1 MNGHVGYGQGTWQQ
15 LARRGLVTT
24 LLVPALWAWGA
35 DEAAAA
41 KTDPPNIVLIVPD
54 DLGRYDVSLHGGDIA
69 TPNIDSIARDG
80 VLLSRFYSAPVC
92 SPTRTGL
99 MTGRYP
105 IHAGLMRSV
114 VAPWRDY
121 GLDTSEV
128 LLPEVLERAGYEHRA
143 IFGKWHL
150 GHFKRRWHPLRRGFS
165 EFVGHG
171 FAVDYFTHERL
182 GERDW
187 SLGYEPL
194 VEEGYATDLLADR
207 AVNFIAEHADDAA
220 PFFLYVPF
228 GAPHTPTQAKAED
241 LPLYD
246 RLSAIEP
253 PRSWEEATGHNPLM
267 PLEERTALRRVH
279 AAMVHALDVG
289 IGRILEA
296 LDTHGI
302 AENTLLL
309 FFSDNGGSVGIG
321 DNGPFRGCKATV
333 YEGGIRV
340 AAAARW
346 PAANLAGGRD
356 VSVPI
361 AYVDV
366 LPTLM
371 RVAGIDDHG
380 GKPLDGVDMLD
391 VLTGEQEA
399 LERDLYSF
407 VGRSEERDQVAVSEG
422 DWKLVVIGPH
432 LTQEGAAEASTRQL
446 FRLDEDPLERHDVAA
461 DHPDIVARL
470 TAKAIAFR
478 ALQPPNPV
486 ALYSEGEGTFVP
498 PPNWQFGEE

>member
-1 MNGHVGYGQGTWQQ
+1 MDGHGRPGSGQV
-15 LARRGLVTT
+15 RGGVLR
-24 LLVPALWAWGA
+24 ALTGALRWPVAWAWCA
-35 DEAAAA
+35 ASVAAAGQEL
-41 KTDPPNIVLIVPD
+41 PNIVIIVPD
-54 DLGRYDVSLHGGDIA
+54 DLGRYDVSMHGGDIA
-69 TPNIDSIARDG
+69 TPHIDSIARDG

-92 SPTRTGL
+92 SPTRTGI

-128 LLPEVLERAGYEHRA
+128 LMPEVLERAGYEHRA

-150 GHFKRRWHPLRRGFS
+150 GHFKRRWHPLRRGFT
-165 EFVGHG
+165 EFVGFG

-194 VEEGYATDLLADR
+194 FEEGYATDLLADR
-207 AVNFIAEHADDAA
+207 AVNFIGEHADDDA
-220 PFFLYVPF
+220 PFFR
-228 GAPHTPTQAKAED
+228 APHTPTQAKEED

-267 PLEERTALRRVH
+267 PLEERTTLRRVH

-289 IGRILEA
+289 IGRILDA
-296 LDTHGI
+296 LDAHGI
-302 AENTLLL
+302 ADNTLLL

-340 AAAARW
+340 AAAARYVS
-346 PAANLAGGRD
+346 GGRD
-356 VSVPI
+356 VTVPL
-361 AYVDV
+361 AYIDV

-380 GKPLDGVDMLD
+380 GKPLDGVDVLD
-391 VLTGEQEA
+391 VLTGKQDA

-407 VGRSEERDQVAVSEG
+407 VGRTEVRDQVAVSEG

-432 LTQEGAAEASTRQL
+432 LTEEGAAEASMRQL

-470 TAKAIAFR
+470 TEKAIAFR

-486 ALYSEGEGTFVP
+486 PLYSEGEGTFVP
-498 PPNWQFGEE
+498 PPNWQFGVE